1 MRDKKMETIV
11 FATSIVTE
19 SSYQHKPN
27 AVLCKTQHMMK
38 PDHATNPTRLVC
50 ELCGYFFE
58 VKGYR

>member
-1 MRDKKMETIV
+1 METIV

-38 PDHATNPTRLVC
+38 PDHAKNPTRLVC